1 MQVTGNIE
9 LFDKG
14 RGWRQPSTYHIR
26 GTLSGTNSTIFS
38 SGSGYTTVVYDYTF
52 AAGEDFIIIAYWAHN
67 YRGTGFVYG
76 PTVNHTD
83 FNGYSAD
90 GYGPYAGALNT
101 SGFPNGYSATFFGQY
116 HAPIGSGGAATTGYW
131 FKWQRSGNTL
141 TLQYATDGPGGPWT
155 NFTNSSST
163 TIASTDAVCIVVGEA
178 GDTEVQPLRI
188 ESQAATLKHNDR
200 PVFAFLTNTYRFD
213 LNLIR
218 GYVGGGYIGSTLYSN
233 ILRLLYATDSWSYMA
248 SSLNKAI
255 KYAGWASAMSN
266 GYTYHNVQ
274 NGDTTNDRVNFATD
288 TVQAIA
294 VRPNGAGGSPSSCQH
309 GIGYLPS
316 ALPSAQG
323 GTYNTL
329 ASYGTKGF
337 EVGKGTTYMDIL
349 LFASET
355 WTSTTGAPVG
365 QYAVGWFDKDYSF
378 QFASAYGGSTTVT
391 NKMPHSTEVW
401 TTVSTNSNPG
411 ALGMPGS
418 GAEKG
423 VNSKQDKFYLAG
435 NWGGSYCSGTDGNRI
450 FKFVNTTSTWTV
462 NSGSQTRWNNEHAG
476 LMGMNW
482 GYFAGGYNCTDGQNA
497 HSDKINY
504 NIDTIVQIT
513 DAPRSA
519 SSGSGMWAS
528 F

>member
-14 RGWRQPSTYHIR
+14 RGWRQPSTFHIR

-52 AAGEDFIIIAYWAHN
+52 AASEDFIIIAYWAHN

-90 GYGPYAGALNT
+90 GNGPYAGALNT

-213 LNLIR
+213 LNLVR

-233 ILRLLYATDSWSYMA
+233 ILRLLYATDSWSYMS

-294 VRPNGAGGSPSSCQH
+294 ARPNGAGGSPSSCQH

-435 NWGGSYCSGTDGNRI
+435 NWGGSYCTTSDGNRI
-450 FKFVNTTSTWTV
+450 FKFVNTTSTWTI

-482 GYFAGGYNCTDGQNA
+482 GYFAGGYNCNDGQNA